1 MGATATATATATAEV
16 KAIKAITIGTI
27 GVEWFKVERATALT
41 VDKLLSQLG
50 PMVRQSFELAG
61 IQRDEVKAP
70 MPNEVRALKAR
81 TLGQLFQDTAIAPKI
96 VEFCAGFGCIGA
108 SLGDA
113 LEKLSMK
120 KGAPPITTATTWAII
135 AGADGAAVRS
145 IVEKFGSLCCSLGYR
160 ERALGSPKA
169 PKADDSVTT
178 APTVASIVESAS
190 KLTDIQLSE
199 LMAELNK
206 LVQSRKPIAA

>member
-1 MGATATATATATAEV
+1 MGTTVEAKV
-16 KAIKAITIGTI
+16 VKAITIGTI
-27 GVEWFKVERATALT
+27 GVEWFKVERAAALT

-50 PMVRQSFELAG
+50 PMVRQSFELAS

-81 TLGQLFQDTAIAPKI
+81 ILGQLFQETAIAPKI
-96 VEFCAGFGCIGA
+96 VEFCAGFGCIGS

-113 LEKLSMK
+113 LEKLAMK
-120 KGAPPITTATTWAII
+120 KGAPPITTSTTWAII

-160 ERALGSPKA
+160 ERALGATKA
-169 PKADDSVTT
+169 TKADEAPTV
-178 APTVASIVESAS
+178 PTVASIVESAS

-206 LVQSRKPIAA
+206 LVYARKPIAA